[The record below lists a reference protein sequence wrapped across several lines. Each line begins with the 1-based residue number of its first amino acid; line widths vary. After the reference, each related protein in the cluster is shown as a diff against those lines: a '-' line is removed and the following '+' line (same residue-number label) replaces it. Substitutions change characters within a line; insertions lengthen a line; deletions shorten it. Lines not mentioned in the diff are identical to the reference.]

1 MVILKVTKKQGRT
14 LSLINEILEK
24 PQEVG
29 GRGGGGYKLTPERC
43 DASTSQG

>member
-29 GRGGGGYKLTPERC
+29 GRGGGGVQINP
-43 DASTSQG
+43 